1 MLKKL
6 KVRVFIYYCYYQED
20 KNDILENGLGFME
33 TPDLVSF
40 EKQKIKFDTDWYEN
54 GWFELMENTGFK
66 DAKGNHIFDGDIVKD
81 ILGNIM
87 KVEFKHF
94 KWQLIPLNNTSF
106 NIPMVDWLNLETET
120 LNAEIIGNIFEKNNR
135 NSEEDF
141 LTAEELK
148 YISKDIFVFDYDLK
162 IKERVTKRLNNVI
175 EKYYLEKYGKK
186 SFHSQF

>member
-1 MLKKL
+1 MLKEL

-33 TPDLVSF
+33 TPDLVNF
-40 EKQKIKFDTDWYEN
+40 ENQKIKFDTDWYEN

-66 DAKGNHIFDGDIVKD
+66 DKKENYIFDGDIVKD

-94 KWQLIPLNNTSF
+94 KWQLIPLNKTAFSM
-106 NIPMVDWLNLETET
+106 PMVDWLDLETET

-148 YISKDIFVFDYDLK
+148 YISKDIVVFDFDLK
-162 IKERVTKRLNNVI
+162 IKEKVTKRLNNVI
-175 EKYYLEKYGKK
+175 EKYYLKKYRKNL
-186 SFHSQF
+186 

>member
-1 MLKKL
+1 MLKEL
-6 KVRVFIYYCYYQED
+6 KVRAFIYYCYYQGDE
-20 KNDILENGLGFME
+20 NEILENGLGFMG
-33 TPDLVSF
+33 TPDLVDF
-40 EKQKIKFDTDWYEN
+40 ENQKIKYDTDWYEN

-66 DAKGNHIFDGDIVKD
+66 DSKENYIFDGDIVKD

-94 KWQLIPLNNTSF
+94 KWQLIPLNNTAF
-106 NIPMVDWLNLETET
+106 NMPMVDWLDLETET

-135 NSEEDF
+135 NCEENF

-148 YISKDIFVFDYDLK
+148 YISKDIFVFDFDLK

-175 EKYYLEKYGKK
+175 EKHYVEKYGKN
-186 SFHSQF
+186 Q